1 MFPKNLLP
9 ERISN
14 HQPLTSSY
22 GRSAT
27 ILRVLDHPYFV
38 VWCFGLFILLRA
50 LNLLVPLEVVYDA
63 KMYFDRAAVI
73 AAGEGYSQG
82 GHLTSYTPIGYPGFL
97 GSLFWLF
104 GTSQTVGAIAN
115 LVCAAASFFLVL
127 ALTRHIFQCSR
138 SARLAVALLA
148 IYPNSIAYTPL
159 LLTETYFTFLMLLGC
174 YLFIVRQTLPYL
186 VVAGLVFGFMA
197 LTKPQAIFVPG
208 FLALLWLFTSEGWQR
223 RWVVVARTGLVY
235 VMMACVLVPWAV
247 RNTTVFGELV
257 LISTNGSSLL
267 LLGNNPSA
275 VGRPTSDEDDPLFKN
290 RNFSVVSVEDE
301 LAISKRARQLA
312 IDWITSN
319 PKRFLELIPLKI
331 FHAWA
336 PDGEAE
342 WSYQKGFERY
352 EKYRYLFR
360 GIRVLN
366 QGYYLLL
373 ILSFAVAIFP
383 LWRYRHKTAWPWP
396 LFGYVF
402 CVYLTLLAIVF
413 FGFSRFKFPAMPW
426 VIMTVAWAAVH
437 LLETKASRGA
447 AERTHPKGTRGQE
460 KSQ

>member
-14 HQPLTSSY
+14 HQPFTSSY
-22 GRSAT
+22 GRSAA

-50 LNLLVPLEVVYDA
+50 LILLVPVEVMLDA
-63 KMYFDRAAVI
+63 KMYFDRAAGI

-82 GHLTSYTPIGYPGFL
+82 GHLTAYTPVGYAGFL

-148 IYPNSIAYTPL
+148 IYPNNIAYTSL

-174 YLFIVRQTLPYL
+174 YLFIVRRTLPYL

-208 FLALLWLFTSEGWQR
+208 FLALLWLVTSEGWQR
-223 RWVVVARTGLVY
+223 RWVVVARAGLVY

-257 LISTNGSSLL
+257 LISTNGGSILL
-267 LLGNNPSA
+267 AGNNPSA
-275 VGRPTSDEDDPLFKN
+275 VGKAFDDDPLLQK
-290 RNFSVVSVEDE
+290 RNFSVEDQV
-301 LAISKRARQLA
+301 AANKRARQLA

-331 FHAWA
+331 FYAWA

-342 WSYQKGFERY
+342 WAYQRSSEMY
-352 EKYRYLFR
+352 EKNRYLFR

-383 LWRYRHKTAWPWP
+383 LWRYRHKTAWPWS

-402 CVYLTLLAIVF
+402 CGYLTLLAIVY
-413 FGFSRFKFPAMPW
+413 FGESRFKFPAMPW

-437 LLETKASRGA
+437 LLEKKASRGA
-447 AERTHPKGTRGQE
+447 AGRSHP
-460 KSQ
+460 

>member
-1 MFPKNLLP
+1 VHVSQKPTATKNSKSSA
-9 ERISN
+9 IYV
-14 HQPLTSSY
+14 TSY
-22 GRSAT
+22 GPSAA

-50 LNLLVPLEVVYDA
+50 LNLLVPLEMSSDA
-63 KMYFDRAAVI
+63 GWYFNRAAGI
-73 AAGEGYSQG
+73 AAGEGYSES
-82 GHLTSYTPIGYPGFL
+82 GHPTAYWPVGYPGFL

-138 SARLAVALLA
+138 SARLAVVLLA

-174 YLFIVRQTLPYL
+174 YLFIVRRTLPYL
-186 VVAGLVFGFMA
+186 VVAGLVFGFMT
-197 LTKPQAIFVPG
+197 LTKPQGIFVPG
-208 FLALLWLFTSEGWQR
+208 FLALLWLVTSEGWQR

-257 LISTNGSSLL
+257 LISTNGNSILL
-267 LLGNNPSA
+267 AGNNPSA
-275 VGRPTSDEDDPLFKN
+275 NGKPIEDDPYYKK
-290 RNFSVVSVEDE
+290 RNFSVEDQV
-301 LAISKRARQLA
+301 AANKRARQLA
-312 IDWITSN
+312 IEWISSN

-331 FHAWA
+331 FYAWA

-342 WSYQKGFERY
+342 WSYQGDFDRY
-352 EKYRYLFR
+352 EKYFYLFR

-383 LWRYRHKTAWPWP
+383 LCRYRHKTAWPWP

-402 CVYLTLLAIVF
+402 CGYLTLIAIVF
-413 FGFSRFKFPAMPW
+413 FGYSRFHFPVMPW
-426 VIMTVAWAAVH
+426 IIMTVAWAAVH
-437 LLETKASRGA
+437 MLETKASRGA
-447 AERTHPKGTRGQE
+447 AEQSHP
-460 KSQ
+460 

>member
-1 MFPKNLLP
+1 MFRQSLLP
-9 ERISN
+9 ERIPN
-14 HQPLTSSY
+14 HQPLSY
-22 GRSAT
+22 GPSAA

-50 LNLLVPLEVVYDA
+50 LILLVPVEMGSDA
-63 KMYFDRAAVI
+63 LWYLNRAAGI

-82 GHLTSYTPIGYPGFL
+82 GYPTAWWPVGYPGFL
-97 GSLFWLF
+97 GSLFWFF
-104 GTSQTVGAIAN
+104 GTSQTVGQIAN

-148 IYPNSIAYTPL
+148 IYPNNIAYTSL

-174 YLFIVRQTLPYL
+174 YLFIVRRTLPYL

-197 LTKPQAIFVPG
+197 LTKPQAILVPG
-208 FLALLWLFTSEGWQR
+208 FLALLWLVTSEGWQR

-257 LISTNGSSLL
+257 LISTNGNSILL
-267 LLGNNPSA
+267 EGNNPSA
-275 VGRPTSDEDDPLFKN
+275 NGKPIEDDPYFKK
-290 RNFSVVSVEDE
+290 RNFSVEDQV
-301 LAISKRARQLA
+301 ATNRRARQLA

-331 FHAWA
+331 FYAWA

-342 WSYQKGFERY
+342 WAYQDSEMY
-352 EKYRYLFR
+352 EENHYLFR

-383 LWRYRHKTAWPWP
+383 LWRYRHKTAWPWS
-396 LFGYVF
+396 LFGYVY
-402 CVYLTLLAIVF
+402 CGYLTLLAIVF
-413 FGFSRFKFPAMPW
+413 FGHSRFHYPVMPW

-447 AERTHPKGTRGQE
+447 AERLHT
-460 KSQ
+460 